1 MKRSFATERI
11 LTALL
16 ALAVLLSFTLA
27 SAESAPAETTWTTRI
42 NARFATVEEGQQRMR
57 GRTLFHDQITESILP
72 FFLQKKGGTLEEYI
86 EYSEEQV
93 MAFTPEE
100 EQRVT
105 DTLAWLKDTLEA
117 HDLEL
122 PDPGEITFVKT
133 TGQEAVGSAGYTS
146 EGTVFLAWF
155 TFSPEY
161 YTDEMFRV
169 VVVHELSHCFSR
181 LFPEYRQA
189 LYSLIHFTVLDQD
202 IVVPEEIREQIIA
215 NPDVEHHNSYATF
228 TIDGEKKDCYLVFL
242 TDSVFEKAGDDFFS
256 GMYSGIV
263 PLDGSKV
270 YRVDEVDDFW
280 EVVGENTDYVE
291 DPEEAMASNFA
302 FAITHLDDGYDGYKS
317 PEILEGIIDYLKTET
332 EVKNAA

>member
-1 MKRSFATERI
+1 MT
-11 LTALL
+11 LL
-16 ALAVLLSFTLA
+16 ALLFGAALAV
-27 SAESAPAETTWTTRI
+27 AEGAPAETAWTTQI
-42 NARFATVEEGQQRMR
+42 NARFATAEEGQQRMR
-57 GRTLFHDQITESILP
+57 DRTLFHDQITESILP

-93 MAFTPEE
+93 MDFTPEE
-100 EQRVT
+100 EKRVT
-105 DTLAWLKDTLEA
+105 DTLVWLKDALEA
-117 HDLEL
+117 HGLRL

-155 TFSPEY
+155 TFPPEY
-161 YTDEMFRV
+161 YSDEMFREI
-169 VVVHELSHCFSR
+169 VVHELSHCLSR

-202 IVVPEEIREQIIA
+202 IEIPEAIREQIIA

-228 TIDGEKKDCYLVFL
+228 TVDGEQKDCYLVFL
-242 TDSVFEKAGDDFFS
+242 TDSIFEKVGDNFFS

-270 YRVDEVDDFW
+270 SRVGEVDDFW
-280 EVVGENTDYVE
+280 EVVGENTGYVE

-302 FAITHLDDGYDGYKS
+302 FAITHLDNGYDDFKN
-317 PEILEGIIDYLKTET
+317 PEILEGIVDFLK
-332 EVKNAA
+332 KD